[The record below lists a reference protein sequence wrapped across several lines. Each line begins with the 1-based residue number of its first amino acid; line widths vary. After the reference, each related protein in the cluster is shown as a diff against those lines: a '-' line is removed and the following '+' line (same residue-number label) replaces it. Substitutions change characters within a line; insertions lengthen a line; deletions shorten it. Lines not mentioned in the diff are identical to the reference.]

1 MLVVLTGKF
10 IIINGCQE
18 KVFYKQSEYTIFELG
33 EKFLGQGTWEQDMLD
48 QVNSMDTEQRGQ
60 VYRRVFGQ

>member
-33 EKFLGQGTWEQDMLD
+33 EKERKVLTWTMKNIE
-48 QVNSMDTEQRGQ
+48 
-60 VYRRVFGQ
+60 